1 MTSVLY
7 VRRRN
12 FTQLTLIM
20 ETKPATTSNNI
31 INFSPETLIAQ
42 AIDKGLPVETME
54 KLLMMR
60 KELKAEFAKEAFDQ
74 AMAHLQGD
82 LTVITKD
89 KKVDFTS
96 KRTGNRTTYSY
107 APIDSIVRQTKD
119 PIARNGLSYCFTTE
133 QTDSS
138 LTATC
143 TVKHSLGHRESTSF
157 RVPLD
162 PEAFMSAPQKVGA
175 AMTYAKRYAFCNAF
189 GIMTGDEDPD
199 AVDNDEPK
207 PVVKATTAPVAK
219 SSPPSTSP
227 KCPGFDG
234 SGKCGASLTGTYQLC
249 YNCNLK
255 KKYGPP
261 APKTDTGELTPEEI
275 KAYEQ
280 DWNKNNS

>member
-1 MTSVLY
+1 MSQELVKTDV
-7 VRRRN
+7 
-12 FTQLTLIM
+12 
-20 ETKPATTSNNI
+20 NI
-31 INFSPETLIAQ
+31 AQFSPENLISQ
-42 AIDKGLPVETME
+42 AIDKALPMETME

-207 PVVKATTAPVAK
+207 PVVKATTTPVAK
-219 SSPPSTSP
+219 SSPPPTI
-227 KCPGFDG
+227 KICN
-234 SGKCGASLTGTYQLC
+234 KCGGQHNGQYATC
-249 YNCNLK
+249 YNCYMMKRNGITPK
-255 KKYGPP
+255 APEPTPNDDTPP
-261 APKTDTGELTPEEI
+261 FP
-275 KAYEQ
+275 
-280 DWNKNNS
+280 